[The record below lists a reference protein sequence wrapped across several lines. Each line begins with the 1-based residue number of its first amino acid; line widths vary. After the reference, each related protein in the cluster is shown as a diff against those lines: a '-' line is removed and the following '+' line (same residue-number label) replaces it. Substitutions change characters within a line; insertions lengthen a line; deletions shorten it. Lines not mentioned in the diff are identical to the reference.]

1 MNFLRVKAWNR
12 SHTFDVETE
21 DQRSSIPI
29 SKGGDGFQER
39 VRKAVAGTDHFIM
52 LRVRSK
58 DSHSFNR
65 VLNRGEGESSCWL
78 SRKVSMHWK
87 STELRD

>member
-65 VLNRGEGESSCWL
+65 VLNRGRE
-78 SRKVSMHWK
+78 KVHVGS
-87 STELRD
+87 LGRFQCIGRVLN